1 MTVAPPMHKVYN
13 YRMNKEL
20 EYTKMKVGSL
30 ISLRQSLMAVLTV
43 LVGGVVGLSFMQNSS
58 VKTLY
63 VILGW
68 YFIIIL
74 LRSLYSTDKKLD
86 MHLHFNKKELK

>member
-68 YFIIIL
+68 FFLPRDKRVTVKAQRLDFHSL
-74 LRSLYSTDKKLD
+74 LGRATS
-86 MHLHFNKKELK
+86 